1 MRVVAG
7 TARGRRIVVP
17 DGTCTRPTADRVRE
31 AVFNSLY
38 SLGAIEGAHVLDL
51 FAGSGAM
58 GIEALSRGAASAVF
72 VERDRSALAA
82 LRENLATLG
91 FEGRAT
97 VVAGDAITYLAG
109 DHRHD
114 LVVLD
119 PPYEFDGWPDL
130 LAAVRD
136 AVVVI
141 ESDREVDVPEGWLT
155 HRVRRYGGTVVTL
168 AFAPAAPET
177 PAS

>member
-17 DGTCTRPTADRVRE
+17 EGERTRPTADRVRE

-38 SLGAIEGAHVLDL
+38 SLGAIEDAEVLDL

-58 GIEALSRGAASAVF
+58 GIEALSRGAVSAVF
-72 VERDRSALAA
+72 VEHDREALVA
-82 LRENLATLG
+82 LRENLTTLG
-91 FEGRAT
+91 FDDRAT
-97 VVAGDAITYLAG
+97 VVAGDAAAYLATG
-109 DHRHD
+109 RQHD

-130 LAAVRD
+130 LSSIHE

-141 ESDREVDVPEGWLT
+141 ESDREIDVPEGWRT
-155 HRVRRYGGTVVTL
+155 HHVRRYGGTVVTL
-168 AFAPAAPET
+168 VFAPAAPET
-177 PAS
+177 PPS